1 MRATGAHKAQSALLN
16 HEAREA
22 RSVPSVAKSAFAV
35 SVPDKARGVNVVS
48 TRISFAAHCRCQ
60 AAWRGKPWRHS
71 RPPSAAP
78 RTTDTNFRSTDRNP
92 SRMMV
97 LWKTVGWFPQ
107 SEDHHTEGRLENGV
121 FPRSIRIN
129 LPSFH
134 PSILPSSGKEWG
146 PQLSGRRGQTVRSE
160 APFHSNGQPPE
171 IHAPWRLLIGMRLQ
185 GAHNVNKHG
194 RDWAVL
200 RYILCRL
207 LTRTERVLAA
217 PSRQLVNPLSR

>member
-121 FPRSIRIN
+121 FAPVNSSKSPI

-134 PSILPSSGKEWG
+134 PSILRQRVGPSA
-146 PQLSGRRGQTVRSE
+146 VRAAGTNRSLGSAIPFQRPATRDSRPM
-160 APFHSNGQPPE
+160 APSHR
-171 IHAPWRLLIGMRLQ
+171 HAAARSSQRQ
-185 GAHNVNKHG
+185 Q
-194 RDWAVL
+194 
-200 RYILCRL
+200 
-207 LTRTERVLAA
+207 TRTGLG
-217 PSRQLVNPLSR
+217 STSIYTL

>member
-146 PQLSGRRGQTVRSE
+146 PQLSGRRGTNRSLGSAIPTASHPRF
-160 APFHSNGQPPE
+160 APHGAFSSACGCKELTTSTNTDGIGQYFD
-171 IHAPWRLLIGMRLQ
+171 IYFVGF
-185 GAHNVNKHG
+185 
-194 RDWAVL
+194 
-200 RYILCRL
+200 
-207 LTRTERVLAA
+207 
-217 PSRQLVNPLSR
+217 